1 MQWMVWCND
10 AMQDCKTHAELG
22 LIHAFIILRARHRSR
37 GQGVVGNCMYLAG
50 LTIPNIHQ
58 LYHTYAL
65 FQYILFPFPV
75 LYYIQLEVISL
86 NLLL

>member
-58 LYHTYAL
+58 YITPTLCSL
-65 FQYILFPFPV
+65 FQYNILFPFPCWWF
-75 LYYIQLEVISL
+75 LISYVYSL
-86 NLLL
+86 